1 MGHGRNTAPVS
12 GTKIRQRREDAGL
25 TFRDLAELCGQHGK
39 AATPKQLVDFEHD
52 RSRPRPDLLRAL
64 ASALGTT
71 IADLLDRESAD
82 DDSAVAS

>member
-12 GTKIRQRREDAGL
+12 GTKIRRKREEAGL
-25 TFRDLAELCGQHGK
+25 TFRDLAERCEQHGK
-39 AATPKQLVDFEHD
+39 SATPKQLVDYELG

-71 IADLLDRESAD
+71 IADLLEPAD